1 MRPSALDLKGSEQAI
16 DPALSTQPL
25 ANTNTA
31 GVAIARFADRASLFA
46 YVGFQGAPFLPL
58 VVGDFQGRCPQGVN
72 SVVVGDFHGRCPQ
85 GVNSVAQL
93 VLRLAQQTRV
103 ILVRQKLRDSFPL
116 LVKTA

>member
-72 SVVVGDFHGRCPQ
+72 SV
-85 GVNSVAQL
+85 AQL